1 MNLQDIY
8 SSLDTMSVDDLR
20 DLNSAVVHTIKAKRK
35 QQAQIKKLSLKVGDL
50 VQFKGKKGEIHRGV
64 IEEFKISRAFVR
76 QDDALRSRWDVP
88 IATLNKIEKKKKKFN
103 LLTGEWE

>member
-35 QQAQIKKLSLKVGDL
+35 QQAQIKKLSLKVGDM
-50 VQFKGKKGEIHRGV
+50 VSFNGKKGEVVKGEIAEIKRTKA
-64 IEEFKISRAFVR
+64 IVR
-76 QDDALRSRWDVP
+76 QDNALRSRWNVP
-88 IATLNKIEKKKKKFN
+88 IAMLNKIEKKTKFN
-103 LLTGEWE
+103 IHTGEWE

>member
-35 QQAQIKKLSLKVGDL
+35 QQAQIKKLSLKVGDM
-50 VQFKGKKGEIHRGV
+50 VSFKGKNGEILKGEIDE
-64 IEEFKISRAFVR
+64 IKISRAFVR
-76 QDDALRSRWDVP
+76 QDNALRSRWDVP
-88 IATLNKIEKKKKKFN
+88 IAILNKIEKKKKFN
-103 LLTGEWE
+103 IHTGEWE